1 MASIRHS
8 IEIEAETGRVWNVI
22 TDLPGYADWNPF
34 LVEGKGNLAPEGRLR
49 LRMHVGNRSMVF
61 SPTVQEVDAGRR
73 VRWLGRF
80 GLPGIFDGEH
90 VLDIEA
96 IGVGRTRFTQHEEFR
111 GILLPFLRSLLRST
125 SEGFQAM
132 NEALKARVE
141 GAA

>member
-1 MASIRHS
+1 
-8 IEIEAETGRVWNVI
+8 
-22 TDLPGYADWNPF
+22 
-34 LVEGKGNLAPEGRLR
+34 
-49 LRMHVGNRSMVF
+49 
-61 SPTVQEVDAGRR
+61 
-73 VRWLGRF
+73 LGRF

-111 GILLPFLRSLLRST
+111 GILVPLLRSLLRST